1 MSNGLFDDKDIPV
14 IDPDKDYFTE
24 LVGEGK
30 KFKDE
35 KSLAR
40 SKVEADE
47 FIRSLTREMSELKQE
62 LNTRARLEDLLTKV
76 SEPKMPPSNPG
87 NQPPNEEN
95 QPPASGLTADQLE
108 EVLNKKLNER
118 EVKSTRE
125 RNVQSIK
132 SELASK
138 FGNGY
143 VDVLKAKA
151 TELGVSSD
159 WMNSLA
165 ADNPKALLKLVG
177 ADTVALKPND
187 LFSAPPSSQTS
198 TGFVPNN
205 QDRTQSWYNELKKK
219 DAKLYW
225 HKDTQVALHKDA
237 MRLGERFFS

>member
-1 MSNGLFDDKDIPV
+1 MSNGLFDETNIPV
-14 IDPDKDYFTE
+14 IDPDKDYYTE

-47 FIRSLTREMSELKQE
+47 FIKSLTKEMGELKQE

-76 SEPKMPPSNPG
+76 VEPKVPPSNVE
-87 NQPPNEEN
+87 NQTPREEN
-95 QPPASGLTADQLE
+95 QLPASGLTADQLE
-108 EVLNKKLNER
+108 EVLNRKLNER
-118 EVKSTRE
+118 EVKSNRE
-125 RNVQSIK
+125 RNVSAIK
-132 SELASK
+132 QELASK
-138 FGNGY
+138 FGTGY

-151 TELGVSSD
+151 SELGVTSD

-177 ADTVALKPND
+177 ADTVQARPND
-187 LFSAPPSSQTS
+187 LFSAPPQNQVV
-198 TGFVPNN
+198 TGFVPNT
-205 QDRTQSWYNELKKK
+205 QDRTQSYYNDLKKRDPK
-219 DAKLYW
+219 TYW